1 MTRKRRSLIS
11 GKFQGDTRDPRRW
24 VETQRLLIDRQ
35 HLVGSV
41 MKCPKCGYA
50 RQASDDDTT
59 PAWQCPSC
67 GVAYIKAEQLQTT
80 PNAELSSH
88 SSFTQGASSRNSRVV
103 LLVVA
108 AFLLAVPLLGLVF
121 MVPRGDPAPGIAAMS
136 AVNSGTS
143 AEQPDADR
151 VSRDERAPL
160 LKREIATIEEDL
172 RRTEAE
178 IAKYTGGLIK
188 TVLESTAAIQ
198 RQTLEMLRQRDR
210 SWTFGIG
217 LRYTVDGRVFEPPS
231 DAQALL
237 IQLERE
243 IADTARSIAE
253 SEAEAAKYSG
263 GLIRATTLAAGATS
277 RQTLAM
283 LEQRRLAIQFGLPQY
298 VGFQSGSADP
308 DRSAEIRPTLPATA
322 EPQKREWEIVEIG
335 SRVTERND
343 IWWRYAWKLTLRNTG
358 ETARRFSATIEFQDS
373 DGFVV
378 DSTQARDLVL
388 SGGEQK
394 SFTGYKLVSVPGAR
408 NVERTA
414 AKVQER

>member
-1 MTRKRRSLIS
+1 
-11 GKFQGDTRDPRRW
+11 
-24 VETQRLLIDRQ
+24 
-35 HLVGSV
+35 
-41 MKCPKCGYA
+41 MKCPKCGCD

-67 GVAYIKAEQLQTT
+67 GIAYAKAEQLQAT
-80 PNAELSSH
+80 PKPEPSSH
-88 SSFTQGASSRNSRVV
+88 SAFTDGVRSRYSRIVV
-103 LLVVA
+103 SVVA
-108 AFLLAVPLLGLVF
+108 AFLVSVPLFGWVF
-121 MVPRGDPAPGIAAMS
+121 MVPRGDPAPGGIAAVPTAKSVTSS
-136 AVNSGTS
+136 AGQPIPAAAVLGP
-143 AEQPDADR
+143 AEQRDATR
-151 VSRDERAPL
+151 VSLDERALL
-160 LKREIATIEEDL
+160 LKREIGIIEEKL
-172 RRTEAE
+172 SRTEAE
-178 IAKYTGGLIK
+178 VAKYTGGLIK

-217 LRYTVDGRVFEPPS
+217 LRYTVDGRLFEPPS

-237 IQLERE
+237 IHLERE
-243 IADTARSIAE
+243 IADTARSIVE

-263 GLIRATTLAAGATS
+263 GLVRATTLAAGATS

-298 VGFQSGSADP
+298 VGFQTGSSDS
-308 DRSAEIRPTLPATA
+308 DRSADIGPTLPATA
-322 EPQKREWEIVEIG
+322 EPQQRGWEIIEIG

-358 ETARRFSATIEFQDS
+358 ETARRFSATIEFRDG

-378 DSTQARDLVL
+378 DSTRARDLVL
-388 SGGEQK
+388 PGGEQN
-394 SFTGYKLVSVPGAR
+394 SFTGYTLVRVPGAR